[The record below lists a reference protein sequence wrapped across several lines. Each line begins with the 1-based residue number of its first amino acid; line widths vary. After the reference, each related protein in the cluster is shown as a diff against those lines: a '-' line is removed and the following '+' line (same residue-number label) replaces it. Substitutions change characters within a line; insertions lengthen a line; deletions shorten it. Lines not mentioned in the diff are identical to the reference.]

1 MKNNFLKILKGS
13 IVSIIIT
20 LVLIIFAS
28 MILTFTNIP
37 EAVIP
42 AMIIIISAISIL
54 VGSIISTLYIDNKG
68 MVNGACVGLIYIV
81 VLYLLSSITVAGFNL
96 NIKSLVMMLVSII
109 AGMIGGIIGVN
120 LHKK

>member
-54 VGSIISTLYIDNKG
+54 VGSIICTLYIDNKG

-96 NIKSLVMMLVSII
+96 NIKSSVMMLVSII

>member
-96 NIKSLVMMLVSII
+96 NIKSSIMMFVSVI
-109 AGMIGGIIGVN
+109 AGMIRWNSRG
-120 LHKK
+120 

>member
-96 NIKSLVMMLVSII
+96 NIKSSVMMLVSII

>member
-37 EAVIP
+37 EAVIS

-96 NIKSLVMMLVSII
+96 NIKSSVMMLVSII